1 MNKSELSTEN
11 VIRLKDYSN
20 PGDYFS
26 EAVFKDGKKS
36 VEAVEKAFEA
46 VKAELELEIE
56 TQKKSRKKVDRF
68 DPEKF
73 FKHNVFK
80 KLEDVLM
87 DIFGFR
93 SVIIE
98 PLQEKYD
105 RKNDEFESK
114 MMNAFIYNMDRYPI
128 EGLLTDKGFYDK
140 SKSTYIHIILTLG
153 IIRNLEANELTAV
166 LLHEFGHGIDPALV
180 TISYTDTN
188 ILTKYLTDRKDK
200 LTDKEKER
208 KKNLGESLIVSII
221 YLLVLTL
228 PILWDWFRKLI
239 FGKDKVR
246 KDKMKKIEY
255 VIKKDKDKFN
265 RIDMAEAYADNF
277 ARMYGY
283 GPELMK
289 ALKKLNKENFK
300 DLSRIKLESWRE
312 SALIHITIAMIKDEH
327 KTDIHRIKNLIKEYE
342 NDINDKNIP
351 KKVKEQMEE
360 DKKELELILKSYTE
374 DFDEFQ
380 NLINQTLIEE
390 LDRKE
395 GINKLQDLL
404 K

>member
-98 PLQEKYD
+98 PLQEKYNS
-105 RKNDEFESK
+105 KNDEFESK

-128 EGLLTDKGFYDK
+128 EGLLSDKGFYDK

-208 KKNLGESLIVSII
+208 TKNLSGTVILGII
-221 YLLVLTL
+221 YILAFSI
-228 PILWDWFRKLI
+228 PIIWDWVSKLI

-246 KDKMKKIEY
+246 EDKMKRIKY
-255 VIKKDKDKFN
+255 VIKKDKEKFN
-265 RIDMAEAYADNF
+265 RIEMAEAYADNF

-300 DLSRIKLESWRE
+300 ELSRIKIEALRE
-312 SALIHITIAMIKDEH
+312 TVLLGITVSMIKDEH

-342 NDINDKNIP
+342 NDINDNKTP

-380 NLINQTLIEE
+380 NLINKTLLEE
-390 LDRKE
+390 LEKKE
-395 GINKLQDLL
+395 K
-404 K
+404 

>member
-46 VKAELELEIE
+46 IKAELELEIE
-56 TQKKSRKKVDRF
+56 TQKKSRKKEDRF
-68 DPEKF
+68 NPEKF
-73 FKHNVFK
+73 FKHEVFK

-208 KKNLGESLIVSII
+208 KKNLSRSVILAII
-221 YLLVLTL
+221 YLLAFSI
-228 PILWDWFRKLI
+228 PIIWDWVSKRI

-246 KDKMKKIEY
+246 EDKMKRIKY

-265 RIDMAEAYADNF
+265 RIEMAEAYADNF

-300 DLSRIKLESWRE
+300 GLSRIKIEALRE
-312 SALIHITIAMIKDEH
+312 TVLLGITVSMIKDEH

-342 NDINDKNIP
+342 NDINDKKTP

-380 NLINQTLIEE
+380 NLINKTLLEE
-390 LDRKE
+390 LDK
-395 GINKLQDLL
+395 KD
-404 K
+404 KK

>member
-46 VKAELELEIE
+46 IKAELELEIE

-98 PLQEKYD
+98 PLQEKYNS
-105 RKNDEFESK
+105 KNDEFESK

-128 EGLLTDKGFYDK
+128 EGLLSDKGFYDK

-208 KKNLGESLIVSII
+208 TKNLSGTVILSII
-221 YLLVLTL
+221 YLLAFSI
-228 PILWDWFRKLI
+228 PIIWDWVMKRI
-239 FGKDKVR
+239 FGKDKIR
-246 KDKMKKIEY
+246 EDKMKRIKY

-265 RIDMAEAYADNF
+265 RIEMAEAYADNF

-300 DLSRIKLESWRE
+300 ELSRIKIEALRE
-312 SALIHITIAMIKDEH
+312 TMLLGITVSMIKDEH

-342 NDINDKNIP
+342 NDINDNKTP

-380 NLINQTLIEE
+380 NLINKTLLEE
-390 LDRKE
+390 LDK
-395 GINKLQDLL
+395 KD
-404 K
+404 KK

>member
-98 PLQEKYD
+98 PLQEKYNS
-105 RKNDEFESK
+105 KNDEFESK

-128 EGLLTDKGFYDK
+128 EGLLSDKGFYDK

-153 IIRNLEANELTAV
+153 IIRNLEADELTAV

-208 KKNLGESLIVSII
+208 TKNLSGAVILTIL
-221 YLLVLTL
+221 YLLAFSI
-228 PILWDWFRKLI
+228 PIIWDWVMKLI
-239 FGKDKVR
+239 FGKAKVR
-246 KDKMKKIEY
+246 EDKMKRIKY
-255 VIKKDKDKFN
+255 VMKKDKDKFN
-265 RIDMAEAYADNF
+265 RIEMAEAYADNF

-300 DLSRIKLESWRE
+300 DVSRIKIEALRE
-312 SALIHITIAMIKDEH
+312 YLLLGITVAMIKDEH

-342 NDINDKNIP
+342 NDINDNKTP

-380 NLINQTLIEE
+380 NLINKTLLEE
-390 LDRKE
+390 LDK
-395 GINKLQDLL
+395 KD
-404 K
+404 KK